1 MAGITLA
8 AQAWAIGSGLGHWQ
22 TMVFCIL
29 AFSQLGHVM
38 AIRSERQYLWEQGI
52 HTNPA
57 LLGAVLLT
65 VVLQLLV
72 VYTPQGNALFHTEPL
87 ELQELALCVAFSMV
101 PFHAVEFEKF
111 FRRRFLGKGGG
122 PKTAPPG
129 RDADKP

>member
-1 MAGITLA
+1 
-8 AQAWAIGSGLGHWQ
+8 
-22 TMVFCIL
+22 
-29 AFSQLGHVM
+29 GHVM

-65 VVLQLLV
+65 LVLQLLV

-87 ELQELALCVAFSMV
+87 ELRELALCLAFSLV

-111 FRRRFLGKGGG
+111 FRRRFLGKGGAPRTVPSDRE
-122 PKTAPPG
+122 PKIP
-129 RDADKP
+129 D